1 MIHNILEKCKDIFID
16 SINKLKGSDRRIAIA
31 KVSKAIGK
39 GGQRIVSKEF
49 NVSRETIRK
58 GTHELESGI
67 RIVDAFNARG
77 RKKVE
82 ERLSNLLKDIKDIVD
97 FESQTDPSFKSTR
110 LYTRLTVKEV
120 RNQLIAQKQYKD
132 EELPTNA
139 TLNTK
144 INELGYKL
152 KKVRKVKPLKKIE
165 QTDAIFQ
172 NLKKVHSENKGKD
185 NVVRISIDTKDR
197 VKIGAFSRGG
207 FSRINIK
214 AGDHDFGND
223 YLTPFGILDVTIDKL
238 EYVFTQTKI
247 TADFMVDAIENY
259 WLESGYQYSKDTLII
274 NSDNGPENN
283 SRRTQFMKRII
294 EFSAKYNVKVILAY
308 YPPYHS
314 KYNPIERAW
323 GILEQHWNGSI
334 LDSVESVL
342 RFAGSMTWKGKK
354 PFVKFTEKIYETG
367 KKVEKE
373 VMTIYESMI
382 DRAEGIEKWF
392 VTINPDKCKEVFDME
407 IKV

>member
-1 MIHNILEKCKDIFID
+1 
-16 SINKLKGSDRRIAIA
+16 
-31 KVSKAIGK
+31 
-39 GGQRIVSKEF
+39 
-49 NVSRETIRK
+49 
-58 GTHELESGI
+58 
-67 RIVDAFNARG
+67 
-77 RKKVE
+77 
-82 ERLSNLLKDIKDIVD
+82 LKDITDIVD
-97 FESQTDPSFKSTR
+97 PESQTDPSFKTTR

-120 RNQLIAQKQYKD
+120 RNQLINQKIYKD

-165 QTDAIFQ
+165 QTDAIFE
-172 NLKKVHSENKGKD
+172 NLKKVHAENEGNDK
-185 NVVRISIDTKDR
+185 VIRISIDTKDK
-197 VKIGAFSRGG
+197 VKIGEFSRGG
-207 FSRINIK
+207 YSRINIE

-223 YLTPFGILDVTIDKL
+223 YITPFGILDVTMDKL
-238 EYVFTQTKI
+238 KYVFTETKV
-247 TADFMVDAIENY
+247 TADFMVDAIEYY

-274 NSDNGPENN
+274 NADNGPENN

-294 EFSAKYNVKVILAY
+294 EFSVKYSVKVILAY

-314 KYNPIERAW
+314 KYNPVERAW
-323 GILEQHWNGSI
+323 GMLEKHWNGSI
-334 LDSVESVL
+334 LDSVDAVL
-342 RFAGSMTWKGKK
+342 GFAGSMTWRGKK
-354 PFVKFTEKIYETG
+354 PFVKFIERIYETG

-373 VMTIYESMI
+373 IMNIYESMI

-392 VTINPDKCKEVFDME
+392 VIINPDKCKGVLDME